1 MSTLLG
7 KRNVR
12 TLWKWVGALALA
24 IVVVVALARGL
35 PVAEWLEGIAKP
47 LRNLGWL
54 GVLSFAGIYFVAGML
69 CLPCMPLTLTSG
81 YIFGLG
87 GGFVAVHAGA
97 TLAAACGFLV
107 GRFAGRRHAAEA
119 LRQSK
124 RFHFLE
130 KAIEKEGW
138 KIVALLRMHAVPF
151 GLSNLLY
158 GMTSLQF
165 RHYLLATTLAM
176 IPGHIIYVY
185 LGKVGGKY
193 LEKASLE
200 DMGPAEWSA
209 AVLSIGSAV
218 LLAVVLTRMVKR
230 YGKVKPEEDSE
241 ERHEALEGHAQK

>member
-1 MSTLLG
+1 MNTRLG
-7 KRNVR
+7 KRNMR
-12 TLWKWVGALALA
+12 ITWKWAGGIALAA
-24 IVVVVALARGL
+24 VVIVALARGI
-35 PVAEWLEGIAKP
+35 PVADWLEGIARP

-54 GVLSFAGIYFVAGML
+54 GVLLFAGIYFVTGLL

-87 GGFVAVHAGA
+87 GGFVAVHTGA

-107 GRFAGRRHAAEA
+107 GRIAGRRHAAEV
-119 LRQSK
+119 LRKSK

-130 KAIEKEGW
+130 KAIAKEGW

-158 GMTSLQF
+158 GMTSLEF

-200 DMGPAEWSA
+200 HMGPAEWSA
-209 AVLSIGSAV
+209 AVLSIGSAIV
-218 LLAVVLTRMVKR
+218 LAVVLTRMVKR
-230 YGKVKPEEDSE
+230 YGKVKPEEEQEDNDE
-241 ERHEALEGHAQK
+241 PVEGHAQG